1 MEQNISQT
9 LGELKAALF
18 RSAAIML
25 VTAVLAKLFLPK
37 PTTIVIDEGIPAEL
51 YTVGKKGNPKAVYV
65 TTKKHRVNVIP
76 AVLMAAAA
84 AVVAVVKKQYDSD
97 NGIINSK

>member
-9 LGELKAALF
+9 LGELKTALF
-18 RSAAIML
+18 RSAAVML

-37 PTTIVIDEGIPAEL
+37 PTEIVIDEGIPAEL
-51 YTVGKKGNPKAVYV
+51 ITIGKKDNPKAVYV

-76 AVLMAAAA
+76 ALLMAAAA
-84 AVVAVVKKQYDSD
+84 AVVAAVKKQYDSD
-97 NGIINSK
+97 NGIISSK